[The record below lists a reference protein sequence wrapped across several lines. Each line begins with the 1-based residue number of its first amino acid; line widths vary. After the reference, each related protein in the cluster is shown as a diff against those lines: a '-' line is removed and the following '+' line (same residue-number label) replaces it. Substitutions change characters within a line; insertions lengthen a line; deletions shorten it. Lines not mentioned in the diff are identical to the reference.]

1 MINDDYMSRYTDLL
15 DVVNAD
21 LQYDDLTEDE
31 FEDLYELEKAIRRVV
46 MRISVSRT
54 QHMLNDIVTKEKS
67 TEY

>member
-1 MINDDYMSRYTDLL
+1 MINDHMSLYTDLL
-15 DVVNAD
+15 KVVNAD

-54 QHMLNDIVTKEKS
+54 QHMLSDIVTKEKS